1 MKAPR
6 LLSTSSFRTSMS
18 GRYTLLLDSLMKDDF
33 LLALSDGIFDDPDDT
48 AAASAA
54 AASVAFSTPS
64 SREAVLARVGPVK
77 TSVYQFVRECIDDF
91 ERIAPWRPL
100 YYPPEDPAELV
111 TLVGSLLDF
120 IRGIPKRV
128 EALLATIP
136 AGEGSGEEPGRE
148 DVGFLFNGLHRMV
161 AHELKR
167 IDTNLA
173 PFRGGSAVPSTVEG
187 QLLCELCADLKG
199 KYTSALMGSAASLV
213 GQGLWNGVELEPVLF
228 PEKAEEFRCTRELVD
243 SLKDVIEA
251 IRHLPEHVPFAEL
264 RERWSQ
270 GQRVDQYALADL
282 PSLRGKLGRLLR
294 ERSRRALYSGDY
306 HQISRR
312 EVLLS
317 ERANELERLHQQT
330 WAATASGAL
339 EPTPVHARLAQLTLE
354 IAAVLDVT
362 ILKAIIGDRKV
373 NDLRARV
380 AMAKGRPAPAG
391 AEGPDALLPLLAE
404 DDLRIFFE
412 LLLGNVLRR
421 ASLSVSTPAEPE
433 AAPPPA
439 AKPAAPAA
447 RPPAAVKPAAKPP
460 AAPAPA
466 PAPTKPPE
474 PPPRPDLFPAFRRAH
489 EVLGELLG
497 ASNPHLNAFRMT
509 QRLLEKHAR
518 IPGAMFE
525 SIHPYLE
532 QIRTK
537 IVPVLRR
544 IAPYQGIT
552 DDAVDRLDGYC
563 YDLLHADPALAPLR
577 EEIAK
582 KMERLLRFLEA
593 VRAALPNPG

>member
-1 MKAPR
+1 ME
-6 LLSTSSFRTSMS
+6 
-18 GRYTLLLDSLMKDDF
+18 DDF
-33 LLALSDGIFDDPDDT
+33 WLALSDGLFEEPDE
-48 AAASAA
+48 AAPGTPTHAVPASPAA
-54 AASVAFSTPS
+54 I
-64 SREAVLARVGPVK
+64 LARVGSVK
-77 TSVYQFVRECIDDF
+77 TSVYRHVRECLDEL

-111 TLVGSLLDF
+111 ALVCSLLDF

-128 EALLATIP
+128 EALLRTIP
-136 AGEGSGEEPGRE
+136 PSEGAGDEPGRE
-148 DVGFLFNGLHRMV
+148 DVGFLFHGLHRMV

-167 IDTNLA
+167 IEANVA
-173 PFRGGSAVPSTVEG
+173 PFRSGPAVPSAVEG

-199 KYTSALMGSAASLV
+199 KYTSALMGAAASLV

-243 SLKDVIEA
+243 SLKDVLAA
-251 IRHLPEHVPFAEL
+251 IRHLPEQVPFAEL

-282 PSLRGKLGRLLR
+282 PSLRGKLGCLLR

-312 EVLLS
+312 EVQLS
-317 ERANELERLHQQT
+317 GRANELERLHQQT
-330 WAATASGAL
+330 WEATSAGVPQDPA
-339 EPTPVHARLAQLTLE
+339 PVYARLAQLTLE
-354 IAAVLDVT
+354 IAAILDVT
-362 ILKAIIGDRKV
+362 ILKTMIGERKV
-373 NDLRARV
+373 NDLRARI
-380 AMAKGRPAPAG
+380 AMMKGRPAAA
-391 AEGPDALLPLLAE
+391 AEGPEALLPLLAE

-421 ASLSVSTPAEPE
+421 ASLSVSTSAEPE
-433 AAPPPA
+433 AAPAPAPVKPPA
-439 AKPAAPAA
+439 PKPAPKPAAPPLPPPA
-447 RPPAAVKPAAKPP
+447 RPKAAD
-460 AAPAPA
+460 
-466 PAPTKPPE
+466 
-474 PPPRPDLFPAFRRAH
+474 RPDLVPALRRSH
-489 EVLGELLG
+489 EVLAELL
-497 ASNPHLNAFRMT
+497 AATNPHLSAFRLT
-509 QRLLEKHAR
+509 QRLLDKHAR

-532 QIRTK
+532 EIRGK
-537 IVPVLRR
+537 LVHVLRR
-544 IAPYQGIT
+544 IAPYEGVT
-552 DDAVDRLDGYC
+552 DESIDRLDGYC
-563 YDLLHADPALAPLR
+563 YDLLHADPSLAPLR